1 MTKKRSN
8 YQFYD
13 HNVAAVP
20 EASDLVAL
28 TGQLP
33 WATHKC
39 VLHRVLGRLVKR
51 LRAQD
56 VPKPNY
62 KLESYYINLLIN
74 LAFGLLIK

>member
-39 VLHRVLGRLVKR
+39 VLHRVLGRLR
-51 LRAQD
+51 IRR
-56 VPKPNY
+56 
-62 KLESYYINLLIN
+62 INLKA
-74 LAFGLLIK
+74 AFSVSLVFLKEKK

>member
-33 WATHKC
+33 WATHNC
-39 VLHRVLGRLVKR
+39 VLHRVLGRLVK
-51 LRAQD
+51 
-56 VPKPNY
+56 
-62 KLESYYINLLIN
+62 S
-74 LAFGLLIK
+74 G

>member
-33 WATHKC
+33 WATHNC

-56 VPKPNY
+56 VPKKITNW
-62 KLESYYINLLIN
+62 KATIYYDFSQTI
-74 LAFGLLIK
+74 